1 MNAIIFRTKM
11 TFLGLDAETFGR
23 RTGIG
28 QKKIRAWREG
38 ERKVPLIVERLVDS
52 WCRIQ
57 RLEAKRKR
65 RARR

>member
-28 QKKIRAWREG
+28 QNKITRWRQG
-38 ERKVPLIVERLVDS
+38 SLRVPLVIERLIDS
-52 WCRIQ
+52 LCRVQ
-57 RLEAKRKR
+57 RLETKRKR
-65 RARR
+65 RKRR